1 MGGKVRFVGMCFCTF
16 ACRYNI
22 MRNKL
27 MPFQGSRL
35 IFFGGIILA
44 TFLILVFRLYEWQA
58 VDYQQFEQGA
68 QSNAIQTVPLPAPR
82 GVIYDRYGVVLALN
96 APAFNVSIVPAS
108 LPDDND
114 QALAVL
120 NRLSAL
126 IDVPATR
133 AAADAAGKTNIRS
146 PQAMVLE
153 GQGIA
158 PYRPVVVKT
167 DITQALAQEILENK
181 QTLPGGDVIRPASAA
196 QNPSGALTSQ

>member
-68 QSNAIQTVPLPAPR
+68 QSNAIQTVPPPAPR
-82 GVIYDRYGVVLALN
+82 CVIYYRYGVSFALN
-96 APAFNVSIVPAS
+96 PPPLNLPIAPAN
-108 LPDDND
+108 L
-114 QALAVL
+114 
-120 NRLSAL
+120 
-126 IDVPATR
+126 
-133 AAADAAGKTNIRS
+133 
-146 PQAMVLE
+146 
-153 GQGIA
+153 
-158 PYRPVVVKT
+158 
-167 DITQALAQEILENK
+167 
-181 QTLPGGDVIRPASAA
+181 
-196 QNPSGALTSQ
+196 